1 MTQALNKGPFELDLV
16 GLRVYR
22 GKLRRRLVRAG
33 TGLFLSPFAITLL
46 QRFVHVPF
54 LERLGEVSGLFSLVG
69 IGLFVGA
76 FALSRRWTRER
87 RATLAVDEGGL
98 RIDGSEGGTYDA
110 RPEALETGWVDSR
123 EGTSTVVLQKRDG
136 DAYGVRTQNA
146 AEANALLD
154 RLGLGATQRTYDVS
168 FGNRGVRGV
177 LFALLTAT
185 ATCFTAPLIDDINR
199 VLFGGYSNAVAFGLV
214 LGSYALLAWGLF
226 AIFSPL
232 RVSVGRDGVN
242 LRFSVW
248 KFFLRYA
255 TVRKVTLEGDYL
267 YFSLVDGRNERFY
280 APARP
285 DVRKSVIERI
295 QTALEA
301 YQASA
306 KSRGLRALDRGDRSV
321 SEWRTGVR
329 VLTEGASS
337 YRAEYVDEAM
347 LVATLEDDGAP
358 ADRRVGAAL
367 ALLANDPSGAQRE
380 RVRSVASGCASA
392 PLREALEQ
400 TLRNG
405 AEGDEKLDRALAEVR
420 RVRAL

>member
-1 MTQALNKGPFELDLV
+1 VAQAHGKGPFELDLV

-33 TGLFLSPFAITLL
+33 AGLLLSPLWITLL
-46 QRFVHVPF
+46 QRFVRVPF
-54 LERLGEVSGLFSLVG
+54 LERLGEVSGLFSLA
-69 IGLFVGA
+69 GLAMLVAG
-76 FALSRRWTRER
+76 FALSRRWTREQ
-87 RATLAVDEGGL
+87 RATLEVDESGL
-98 RIDGSEGGTYDA
+98 RIQGSEGGQYGA
-110 RPEALETGWVDSR
+110 RLEAFETGWVDSR
-123 EGTSTVVLQKRDG
+123 EGTSTVVLHKRDG

-146 AEANALLD
+146 TEANALLD
-154 RLGLGATQRTYDVS
+154 RLGLGATQRTYEVS
-168 FGNRGVRGV
+168 FGNRVVRGV
-177 LFALLTAT
+177 TFALLTMT
-185 ATCFTAPLIDDINR
+185 ATCLTAPLVDDINR
-199 VLFGGYSNAVAFGLV
+199 VLLGGYSDAAAFGLV

-226 AIFSPL
+226 AVFAPL
-232 RVSVGRDGVN
+232 RVAVGRDGVN

-248 KFFLRYA
+248 KFFLSYA
-255 TVRKVTLEGDYL
+255 TVQKVTLEGDYL

-285 DVRKSVIERI
+285 DVRQSVVERI

-301 YQASA
+301 YQAGA
-306 KSRGLRALDRGDRSV
+306 KSRGLQALDRGDRSV

-367 ALLANDPSGAQRE
+367 ALTPACR
-380 RVRSVASGCASA
+380 RA
-392 PLREALEQ
+392 PLPEGR
-400 TLRNG
+400 G
-405 AEGDEKLDRALAEVR
+405 AGMHVR
-420 RVRAL
+420 CQ